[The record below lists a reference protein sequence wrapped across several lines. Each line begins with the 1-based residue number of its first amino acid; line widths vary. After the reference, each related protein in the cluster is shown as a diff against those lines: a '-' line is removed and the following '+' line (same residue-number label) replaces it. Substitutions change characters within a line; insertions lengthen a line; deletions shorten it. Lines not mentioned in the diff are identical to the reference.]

1 MGAGIRLLHGRR
13 LAPGAFNQCL
23 LASAGELWARPIPAS
38 CTDQREVWGTCAWS
52 GVVSPR
58 QARKH
63 GWQFG
68 GETVRPNHRAS
79 LDAAFAF
86 CFYIESHWRG
96 ASEHRATAK
105 VQGGDS
111 TSLVAQSLR
120 ELARALAGWF
130 GTIALVHSAKIRWA
144 DQPGQKPSVALR
156 RVAPAFLGWRLFQ
169 VCRWSVKRRI
179 KVQG

>member
-1 MGAGIRLLHGRR
+1 MKTKCQKQKPTKCRFTLL
-13 LAPGAFNQCL
+13 
-23 LASAGELWARPIPAS
+23 
-38 CTDQREVWGTCAWS
+38 
-52 GVVSPR
+52 R
-58 QARKH
+58 QICN
-63 GWQFG
+63 FI
-68 GETVRPNHRAS
+68 PNH
-79 LDAAFAF
+79 LV
-86 CFYIESHWRG
+86 
-96 ASEHRATAK
+96 RATAK